1 LHEIN
6 VYELIVIWIVK
17 IRFSVDFFLFFL
29 CSFFSEDVEKLLCV
43 LEANG
48 LFYLKF
54 FGVL

>member
-1 LHEIN
+1 MDFCLFFS
-6 VYELIVIWIVK
+6 LFF
-17 IRFSVDFFLFFL
+17 FSV
-29 CSFFSEDVEKLLCV
+29 DVEKLLCV

>member
-1 LHEIN
+1 MDCKDTLFGGF
-6 VYELIVIWIVK
+6 
-17 IRFSVDFFLFFL
+17 FSVFSLF
-29 CSFFSEDVEKLLCV
+29 FFSEDVEKLLCV

>member
-1 LHEIN
+1 MDCKDTLFDGFLS
-6 VYELIVIWIVK
+6 V
-17 IRFSVDFFLFFL
+17 FSLF
-29 CSFFSEDVEKLLCV
+29 FFSEDVEKAPLC